1 MPIVEVSMRHPVHAV
16 CGLVSLFA
24 AGAAAAQ
31 AWPSRPI
38 RLIAPSGAGG
48 PVDVICRAVAQA
60 LGDVLGQQV
69 VTDNRVG
76 AAGLIGTEFVVR
88 QPPDGHTL
96 LFGFSGPLSIV
107 PHLNAATPYDPLR
120 DLAPVSQVASAP
132 YVLIVNSALP
142 VRSVKDLVAL
152 ARKRPGQMHFASGGT
167 GVGIHMAGELFKVTA
182 GVDIVHVPY
191 KGAAPGLTA
200 LLAGEVEMMFNG
212 LGPAMPHIK
221 TGRVRA
227 LAVGGERRSELL
239 PELPTVRESGFD
251 FNTEGWY
258 GVLGPREL
266 PAAVI
271 ETLHRALAK
280 VSTQPEHRAQLAR
293 LSAEAL
299 ATTPAEFSAMLR
311 DEHGKWGRVIKAA
324 GIRM

>member
-1 MPIVEVSMRHPVHAV
+1 MRHPVHAV
-16 CGLVSLFA
+16 CGLVTLFA

-142 VRSVKDLVAL
+142 VRSVKDLVVL

-167 GVGIHMAGELFKVTA
+167 GVGIHMAGELFKVSA

>member
-1 MPIVEVSMRHPVHAV
+1 MRHPVHAV

-258 GVLGPREL
+258 GVLGPRDL

>member
-1 MPIVEVSMRHPVHAV
+1 MRHPVHAV
-16 CGLVSLFA
+16 CGLVTLFA

-60 LGDVLGQQV
+60 LGDVLGQQ
-69 VTDNRVG
+69 
-76 AAGLIGTEFVVR
+76 VR

-167 GVGIHMAGELFKVTA
+167 GVGIHMAGELFKVSA

>member
-16 CGLVSLFA
+16 CGLVTLFA

-60 LGDVLGQQV
+60 LGDVLGQQ
-69 VTDNRVG
+69 
-76 AAGLIGTEFVVR
+76 VR

-167 GVGIHMAGELFKVTA
+167 GVGIHMAGELFKVSA

>member
-1 MPIVEVSMRHPVHAV
+1 MRHPVHAV
-16 CGLVSLFA
+16 CGLITLFA

>member
-1 MPIVEVSMRHPVHAV
+1 MRHPVHAV
-16 CGLVSLFA
+16 FCLVSLLA